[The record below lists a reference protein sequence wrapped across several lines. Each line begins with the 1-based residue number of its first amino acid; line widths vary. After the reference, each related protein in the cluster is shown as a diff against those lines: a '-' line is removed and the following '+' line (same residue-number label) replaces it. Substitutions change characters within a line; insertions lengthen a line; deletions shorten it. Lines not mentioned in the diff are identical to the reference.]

1 MPKSVV
7 ALLCASL
14 LLLASACA
22 GGGDDGGDS
31 GDPETTATA
40 TGIEDSAEDPTCEPE
55 GTEIT
60 VVSVENAFDS
70 DCYAAPA
77 DTEFSLTLENQ
88 DPFAHNFSI
97 YASKGGEQYFEGP
110 YVQGMETQTFEIGG
124 RPAQTAYFVCDIHP
138 HMEGVFIYG

>member
-1 MPKSVV
+1 MRKSV
-7 ALLCASL
+7 ASLCLLLL
-14 LLLASACA
+14 LLLAAC
-22 GGGDDGGDS
+22 GGDGNDGGDS
-31 GDPETTATA
+31 ADPETTATA
-40 TGIEDSAEDPTCEPE
+40 TGIEGSAEDPTCESQ

-60 VVSVENAFDS
+60 VVAVGNAFDS
-70 DCYAAPA
+70 ACYAAPA
-77 DTEFSLTLENQ
+77 DTQFELILQNE

>member
-1 MPKSVV
+1 MSKSV
-7 ALLCASL
+7 ALLCVSL
-14 LLLASACA
+14 LVFLSGC
-22 GGGDDGGDS
+22 GGGGEENGDS
-31 GDPETTATA
+31 AEPEATATA
-40 TGIEDSAEDPTCEPE
+40 SDIADSAEDPTCEPE

-60 VVSVENAFDS
+60 VVAVENAFDS

-77 DTEFSLTLENQ
+77 DTEFQLTLENQ

-110 YVQGMETQTFEIGG
+110 YVQGTETETFEIGG